1 MPRKAKSANSDS
13 QSEAVEAALRKNRR
27 GRRGRRHRGRAGI
40 NEKIRQLI
48 RHSKEQGYL
57 TFDDINEALPESVEN
72 QEEIDNVLSI
82 LQNLEIEILEPDQ
95 VDDFKQRMEEA
106 EEEETRS
113 SQHDILDDPVRMYL
127 KQMGQVPLLTR
138 EQEVEISKRIENA
151 ELKAQTALFEASA
164 VGAYI
169 ATLGAKLLTRE
180 ERFDRI
186 VIDKKID
193 SREAY
198 FKSLPKLV
206 ETTQKAEAGV
216 AEAWQEYL
224 KARTEADRKR
234 ILSKFRKRENLLRAN
249 FSKFFFKLKVYEEYL
264 EQLQPALSEIENLN
278 AQLERAKHPKTKKD
292 AAIDTKAIQARFK
305 QLEAAQRIAPAQLLA
320 VVAQTMVHVREAHKA
335 KTEMVEANLRLVI
348 SIAKKY
354 TNRGLSF
361 LDLIQEG
368 NMGLMKAVEKFE
380 YRRGYK
386 FSTYATWW
394 IRQAITRSIA
404 DQARTIR
411 IPVHMIETLNKV
423 MQVQKQLLQEFGHE
437 PTPEEVADEMN
448 LPVERVQ
455 QIMKMAQQP
464 ISLQSP
470 VGDGDDTSFGDFI
483 EDKSAE
489 NPYDMTAFS
498 LLREKIID
506 VLDSL
511 TERERRVL
519 SLRFGLV
526 DGYSRT
532 LEEVGKQF
540 KVTRE
545 RIRQIEAKALRKMRH
560 PTRIRQLH
568 GFFDAEQIDNAQ
580 NLMKVAATPLSARSP
595 VQRAG
600 AFPLYRP
607 SPRPTLPFLWHR
619 TPPSRSWEWAPRN
632 SSSSWSSCSCSSAAP
647 SFPVSPRASASRS
660 KNSRRLPRM
669 SPKPRSQPPKPPRR
683 KSPLR
688 LLPPPPRPPDPLPA
702 TAVER
707 RPRRARWRA
716 FLLPTPPS
724 DCTRRPSTASRGP
737 RWISLVD
744 TPKRRRFVSVGET
757 PPPSLPR
764 APQTWRTFSVIFRTT
779 SASISAPPTHSFT
792 SRARESS
799 CGSHPSSHSTPPRAR
814 CSPWATKPNA
824 CSAAPRVT
832 SPPSAR

>member
-1 MPRKAKSANSDS
+1 MPRSKTKRSESEQA
-13 QSEAVEAALRKNRR
+13 EAVEAALAARTPAPD
-27 GRRGRRHRGRAGI
+27 GAEGASEPAAPGGI

-48 RHSKEQGYL
+48 RLSKEQGYL

-95 VDDFKQRMEEA
+95 VEDYKQRQEEA
-106 EEEETRS
+106 EEEESRT
-113 SQHDILDDPVRMYL
+113 SQSDILDDPVRMYL

-138 EQEVEISKRIENA
+138 EQEVEISKRIETA
-151 ELKAQTALFEASA
+151 ELKAQEALFQAA
-164 VGAYI
+164 AIGGYI
-169 ATLGAKLLTRE
+169 ARLGAKLLNRE
-180 ERFDRI
+180 ERFDRV
-186 VIDKKID
+186 VIDKKIE
-193 SREAY
+193 SRDAY
-198 FKSLPKLV
+198 FKALPKLV
-206 ETTQKAEAGV
+206 DATAKAVAGV
-216 AEAWQEYL
+216 DEAWEEAV
-224 KARTEADRKR
+224 KAKSEAERKR
-234 ILSKFRKRENLLRAN
+234 VMAKFRKRETALRAL
-249 FSKFFFKLKVYEEYL
+249 FPKFYFKLKVYEEYL
-264 EQLQPALSEIENLN
+264 EQLRPTLDSIAF
-278 AQLERAKHPKTKKD
+278 AHVQLDRAKHPKTKKD
-292 AAIDTKAIQARFK
+292 AAINPRAIQTK
-305 QLEAAQRIAPAQLLA
+305 LKHIELEQRIAPEQLLDI
-320 VVAQTMVHVREAHKA
+320 VGRTMVHVREAHKA

-423 MQVQKQLLQEFGHE
+423 MQVQKQLLQEYGHE

-489 NPYDMTAFS
+489 NPYDMTAYS

-506 VLDSL
+506 VLDTL

-519 SLRFGLV
+519 SLRFGLI

-568 GFFDAEQIDNAQ
+568 GFFNAEQIDNAQ
-580 NLMKVAATPLSARSP
+580 NLLKMAATARQGGP
-595 VQRAG
+595 
-600 AFPLYRP
+600 
-607 SPRPTLPFLWHR
+607 
-619 TPPSRSWEWAPRN
+619 
-632 SSSSWSSCSCSSAAP
+632 
-647 SFPVSPRASASRS
+647 
-660 KNSRRLPRM
+660 
-669 SPKPRSQPPKPPRR
+669 
-683 KSPLR
+683 
-688 LLPPPPRPPDPLPA
+688 LLPLP
-702 TAVER
+702 
-707 RPRRARWRA
+707 
-716 FLLPTPPS
+716 
-724 DCTRRPSTASRGP
+724 
-737 RWISLVD
+737 
-744 TPKRRRFVSVGET
+744 K
-757 PPPSLPR
+757 
-764 APQTWRTFSVIFRTT
+764 
-779 SASISAPPTHSFT
+779 
-792 SRARESS
+792 
-799 CGSHPSSHSTPPRAR
+799 
-814 CSPWATKPNA
+814 N
-824 CSAAPRVT
+824 
-832 SPPSAR
+832 

>member
-1 MPRKAKSANSDS
+1 MSRKAKSSGPEDS
-13 QSEAVEAALRKNRR
+13 AQSEAVEAVLAKTPPVVSAE
-27 GRRGRRHRGRAGI
+27 GAAPGADIPAGGI
-40 NEKIRQLI
+40 NDKIRHLI
-48 RHSKEQGYL
+48 RLSKEQGYL

-95 VDDFKQRMEEA
+95 VEDYKARQEEA
-106 EEEETRS
+106 EEEESRT
-113 SQHDILDDPVRMYL
+113 SQNDILDDPVRMYL

-151 ELKAQTALFEASA
+151 ELKAQTVLFEASA
-164 VGAYI
+164 VGAYVGM
-169 ATLGAKLLTRE
+169 LGAKLLNRE

-198 FKSLPKLV
+198 FKGLPKLV
-206 ETTQKAEAGV
+206 ENVQKSEIGT
-216 AEAWQEYL
+216 AEAWAEYL
-224 KARTEADRKR
+224 KAKTEAEKKKVHA
-234 ILSKFRKRENLLRAN
+234 KFRKRENVLRSF

-264 EQLQPALSEIENLN
+264 EQMRPTLEEIETLYR
-278 AQLERAKHPKTKKD
+278 QLDRAKHPKTKKD
-292 AAIDTKAIQARFK
+292 ATIDVRAVNTRLK
-305 QLEAAQRIAPAQLLA
+305 QIEAQQRIGTAELLK
-320 VVAQTMVHVREAHKA
+320 VVAQTFVHVREAHQA

-423 MQVQKQLLQEFGHE
+423 MQVQKQLLQEYGHE
-437 PTPEEVADEMN
+437 PTPDEVADEMN

-489 NPYDMTAFS
+489 NPYDMTAYS

-506 VLDSL
+506 VLDTL

-519 SLRFGLV
+519 SLRFGLI

-580 NLMKVAATPLSARSP
+580 NLLKVAATTRAPGSPPLAPQPP
-595 VQRAG
+595 VTG
-600 AFPLYRP
+600 GPLGMGSLPGGLGFPL
-607 SPRPTLPFLWHR
+607 
-619 TPPSRSWEWAPRN
+619 
-632 SSSSWSSCSCSSAAP
+632 
-647 SFPVSPRASASRS
+647 
-660 KNSRRLPRM
+660 
-669 SPKPRSQPPKPPRR
+669 PK
-683 KSPLR
+683 L
-688 LLPPPPRPPDPLPA
+688 
-702 TAVER
+702 
-707 RPRRARWRA
+707 
-716 FLLPTPPS
+716 
-724 DCTRRPSTASRGP
+724 
-737 RWISLVD
+737 
-744 TPKRRRFVSVGET
+744 
-757 PPPSLPR
+757 
-764 APQTWRTFSVIFRTT
+764 
-779 SASISAPPTHSFT
+779 
-792 SRARESS
+792 
-799 CGSHPSSHSTPPRAR
+799 
-814 CSPWATKPNA
+814 
-824 CSAAPRVT
+824 
-832 SPPSAR
+832 

>member
-1 MPRKAKSANSDS
+1 MPRKAKSVDSDTN
-13 QSEAVEAALRKNRR
+13 SEAVEAALERVQ
-27 GRRGRRHRGRAGI
+27 GADLPAGGI
-40 NEKIRQLI
+40 NDKIRNLI
-48 RHSKEQGYL
+48 RLSKEQGYL
-57 TFDDINEALPESVEN
+57 TFDDINEALPDSVEN

-95 VDDFKQRMEEA
+95 VEDFKARQEEA
-106 EEEETRS
+106 EEEESRT
-113 SQHDILDDPVRMYL
+113 SQNDILDDPVRMYL

-151 ELKAQTALFEASA
+151 ELKAQEALFEAA
-164 VGAYI
+164 VIGGYI
-169 ATLGAKLLTRE
+169 ATLGAKLITRE

-186 VIDKKID
+186 VIDKKIE
-193 SREAY
+193 SRDAY
-198 FKSLPKLV
+198 FKALPKLV
-206 ETTQKAEAGV
+206 ETTEKNEASVADSWEEFNKA
-216 AEAWQEYL
+216 
-224 KARTEADRKR
+224 KNEADRKKV
-234 ILSKFRKRENLLRAN
+234 LAKHKKRESTLRAN
-249 FSKFFFKLKVYEEYL
+249 FSKFFFKLKVYEEWL
-264 EQLQPALSEIENLN
+264 EQMRPVLSEIEQLQ
-278 AQLERAKHPKTKKD
+278 AQLHRAKHPKTKKD
-292 AAIDTKAIQARFK
+292 AAIDTKAINGRLK
-305 QLEAAQRIAPAQLLA
+305 QIEVDNRIAPVDFIR
-320 VVAQTMVHVREAHKA
+320 VVNQTNVHVREAHQA

-489 NPYDMTAFS
+489 NPYDMTAYS

-568 GFFDAEQIDNAQ
+568 GFFDAEQLDNAQ
-580 NLMKVAATPLSARSP
+580 NLLKQVQANKP
-595 VQRAG
+595 VI
-600 AFPLYRP
+600 
-607 SPRPTLPFLWHR
+607 
-619 TPPSRSWEWAPRN
+619 PPAP
-632 SSSSWSSCSCSSAAP
+632 
-647 SFPVSPRASASRS
+647 
-660 KNSRRLPRM
+660 
-669 SPKPRSQPPKPPRR
+669 
-683 KSPLR
+683 
-688 LLPPPPRPPDPLPA
+688 
-702 TAVER
+702 
-707 RPRRARWRA
+707 
-716 FLLPTPPS
+716 
-724 DCTRRPSTASRGP
+724 
-737 RWISLVD
+737 
-744 TPKRRRFVSVGET
+744 
-757 PPPSLPR
+757 
-764 APQTWRTFSVIFRTT
+764 
-779 SASISAPPTHSFT
+779 
-792 SRARESS
+792 
-799 CGSHPSSHSTPPRAR
+799 
-814 CSPWATKPNA
+814 
-824 CSAAPRVT
+824 
-832 SPPSAR
+832 

>member
-1 MPRKAKSANSDS
+1 MPRSSKAKLTPVDDRA
-13 QSEAVEAALRKNRR
+13 EAVEEVINAKTNAAPIE
-27 GRRGRRHRGRAGI
+27 GAGVPEVPGGGNI
-40 NEKIRQLI
+40 NEKIRHLI
-48 RHSKEQGYL
+48 RQSKEQGYL
-57 TFDDINEALPESVEN
+57 TFDDINEALPDSVEN
-72 QEEIDNVLSI
+72 QDEIDNVLSI
-82 LQNLEIEILEPDQ
+82 LQNLDIEIIESEE
-95 VDDFKQRMEEA
+95 VESFKQRQEEA
-106 EEEETRS
+106 EEEETRT
-113 SQHDILDDPVRMYL
+113 SQNDILDDPVRMYL

-138 EQEVEISKRIENA
+138 EQEVEISKRIETA
-151 ELKAQTALFEASA
+151 ELKAQEALFESA
-164 VGAYI
+164 FISKYI
-169 ATLGAKLLTRE
+169 VVLGSKLLNRE

-186 VIDKKID
+186 VIDKKIE
-193 SREAY
+193 SRDAY
-198 FKSLPKLV
+198 FKGLPKLV
-206 ETTQKAEAGV
+206 EVTQKNEESV
-216 AEAWQEYL
+216 AESWEEFLA
-224 KARTEADRKR
+224 ARTDADRKK
-234 ILSKFRKRENLLRAN
+234 ILAKHKKREAMLRGN

-264 EQLQPALSEIENLN
+264 EQVRPLLAEIQELN
-278 AQLERAKHPKTKKD
+278 TLLDRAKHPKTRKD
-292 AAIDTKAIQARFK
+292 AAIDTKTIAARLK
-305 QLEAAQRIAPAQLLA
+305 VIEAERRIAPQELLD
-320 VVAQTMVHVREAHKA
+320 VVAQTNVHVREAHQA

-411 IPVHMIETLNKV
+411 IPVQMIETLNKV
-423 MQVQKQLLQEFGHE
+423 MQVQKQLLQEYGHE
-437 PTPEEVADEMN
+437 PTPDEVADEMN

-560 PTRIRQLH
+560 PTRLRQLT
-568 GFFDAEQIDNAQ
+568 GFFDAEQPDNAQ
-580 NLMKVAATPLSARSP
+580 NLLKQA
-595 VQRAG
+595 QAG
-600 AFPLYRP
+600 
-607 SPRPTLPFLWHR
+607 
-619 TPPSRSWEWAPRN
+619 
-632 SSSSWSSCSCSSAAP
+632 
-647 SFPVSPRASASRS
+647 
-660 KNSRRLPRM
+660 
-669 SPKPRSQPPKPPRR
+669 QIKPP
-683 KSPLR
+683 PLV
-688 LLPPPPRPPDPLPA
+688 PR
-702 TAVER
+702 
-707 RPRRARWRA
+707 
-716 FLLPTPPS
+716 
-724 DCTRRPSTASRGP
+724 
-737 RWISLVD
+737 
-744 TPKRRRFVSVGET
+744 
-757 PPPSLPR
+757 
-764 APQTWRTFSVIFRTT
+764 
-779 SASISAPPTHSFT
+779 
-792 SRARESS
+792 
-799 CGSHPSSHSTPPRAR
+799 
-814 CSPWATKPNA
+814 
-824 CSAAPRVT
+824 
-832 SPPSAR
+832 